1 MVEREKKDSSGGH
14 RELRR
19 VQQLKRET
27 SILGIG
33 DTALSSRL
41 ANEIDSST

>member
-1 MVEREKKDSSGGH
+1 LKEKKKDSSGGH

-41 ANEIDSST
+41 ANEVDSST